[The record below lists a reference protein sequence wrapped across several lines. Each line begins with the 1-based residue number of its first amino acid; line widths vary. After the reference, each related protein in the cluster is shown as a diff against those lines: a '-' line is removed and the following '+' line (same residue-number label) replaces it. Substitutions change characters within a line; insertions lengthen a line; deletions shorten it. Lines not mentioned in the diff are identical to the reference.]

1 MKVVYF
7 VAGAY
12 SFLAY
17 RSRNQILVIKLGERR
32 YRKKFTRKCLPYLP
46 GELCETINLE
56 SRIYCLDPFGNQDPE
71 VITYSYPLNDIIQLM
86 RLYLIKKG
94 VINFLHFIRPYSL
107 IYDE

>member
-17 RSRNQILVIKLGERR
+17 KSRKQTLVIKLGEKR
-32 YRKKFTRKCLPYLP
+32 YKKKFTRKCLPYLP

-56 SRIYCLDPFGNQDPE
+56 FRSYCLDPFGNPDPE
-71 VITYSYPLNDIIQLM
+71 NITYHYPLTRYYTTYEII
-86 RLYLIKKG
+86 
-94 VINFLHFIRPYSL
+94 P
-107 IYDE
+107 D

>member
-1 MKVVYF
+1 MDNKLKETVRVVYF

-17 RSRNQILVIKLGERR
+17 KSGKQILVIKLEERR

-56 SRIYCLDPFGNQDPE
+56 SRIYCLDPFGNPDPE
-71 VITYSYPLNDIIQLM
+71 AITYHYPLTRYYTTYEII
-86 RLYLIKKG
+86 
-94 VINFLHFIRPYSL
+94 P
-107 IYDE
+107 D

>member
-1 MKVVYF
+1 MDNKLKETMRVVYF

-17 RSRNQILVIKLGERR
+17 KSEKQILVIKLEERR

-56 SRIYCLDPFGNQDPE
+56 SRIYCLDPFGNPDPE
-71 VITYSYPLNDIIQLM
+71 AITYHYPLTRYYTTYEII
-86 RLYLIKKG
+86 
-94 VINFLHFIRPYSL
+94 P
-107 IYDE
+107 D